1 MIINIVP
8 TADTF
13 YIVYTDSTKRAFVIS
28 FAAGPNTT
36 GRGGT
41 TTVSTRFALN
51 QINSYTSFSLFNQ
64 ELVALGQD
72 AYTLN
77 PFTQTYD
84 PTDDII
90 DDPVNTNYISIAP
103 ELP

>member
-8 TADTF
+8 IYNTF
-13 YIVYTDSTKRAFVIS
+13 YIIYTDSTKSTFVNS

-41 TTVSTRFALN
+41 KTVSTRFALN

-72 AYTLN
+72 AISWN
-77 PFTQTYD
+77 PFTQD
-84 PTDDII
+84 PPDFD
-90 DDPVNTNYISIAP
+90 DDP
-103 ELP
+103 L

>member
-1 MIINIVP
+1 MIINLVP
-8 TADTF
+8 TANTF
-13 YIVYTDSTKRAFVIS
+13 YIVYTDSTKRTFVTS

-36 GRGGT
+36 GSRGT

-64 ELVALGQD
+64 ELVALSQD
-72 AYTLN
+72 AYSLN

-84 PTDDII
+84 PTADSIT
-90 DDPVNTNYISIAP
+90 DPVDPNDILIAP